1 MKIKTY
7 LLDQCFFLFLGI
19 ISIIWI
25 RLNAGPVFLIIF
37 QSLIIISWGFLCRRL
52 LVFPLDL
59 LLKAKTEEVYFSKQS
74 QFDKYEFFRNKY
86 SCLWIFY
93 DSHNKKT
100 ELLVPFSESKE
111 KILSIGCPEN
121 NRKIRVTYYKFSK
134 ILYSWEYV

>member
-1 MKIKTY
+1 MFFSFFGNNIYNLDKIE
-7 LLDQCFFLFLGI
+7 CRSSF
-19 ISIIWI
+19 S
-25 RLNAGPVFLIIF
+25 IIF

-59 LLKAKTEEVYFSKQS
+59 LLKAKTEDVYFSKQS

-86 SCLWIFY
+86 SCLWTFY

-121 NRKIRVTYYKFSK
+121 KRKIRVTYYKFSK